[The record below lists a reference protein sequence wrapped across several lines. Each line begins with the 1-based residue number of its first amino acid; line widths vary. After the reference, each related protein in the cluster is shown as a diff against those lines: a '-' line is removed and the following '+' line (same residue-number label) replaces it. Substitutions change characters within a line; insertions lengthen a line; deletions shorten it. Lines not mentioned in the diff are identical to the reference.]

1 MIKYKW
7 GGDMK
12 KKLVM
17 LLAMAMSMSI
27 FTVNTLA
34 CTGIVVGKDM
44 TADGTI
50 IMGRTEDIGSAY
62 NKNFVVV
69 EAKDNKVG
77 TYFEDLNGFKIEE
90 PKHTYKYTMVP
101 DVEEHGD
108 GIYGEAGMNE
118 KGVAMSA
125 TVSAQINEAVEKY
138 DPLVDN
144 GIREAAMLS
153 VVLPRI
159 SSAKEG
165 VKVLGDIVSKY
176 GAAEGNIVLFAD
188 QDEAWYMEILSG
200 HQWAAVKVP
209 DDAYAVIPNCFM
221 LGYIDLSDTE
231 NVMASKDIIN
241 LPTKQGFL
249 KEKDGKFNLAL
260 TYGETLT
267 EGNRMRAWGG
277 KHFFSPSQD
286 IAYDSEVFELFTTA
300 DEKISLEDV
309 MELQRYRY
317 EDTIYNVNLEENKT
331 KRAIGT
337 ENQAECHIFQMTKSL
352 PKEVGGVMWMA
363 MGNAEHSVYLPSY
376 NIITDTA
383 DAYKVQG
390 EEYSAQS
397 AYWAFRSLSTLAELN
412 REAYGESVRD
422 FWKAYE
428 QKLIANQT
436 ACNAKISEL
445 YKKNAK
451 EASSYATELTMGI
464 QNDAIDKAQVM
475 FSELMTKV
483 AKDKGQ
489 TPKKNY
495 MPSIATSLEEK

>member
-1 MIKYKW
+1 
-7 GGDMK
+7 MK

-17 LLAMAMSMSI
+17 LLVTAISMSI
-27 FTVNTLA
+27 FTVNTFA

-44 TADGTI
+44 TVDGSI
-50 IMGRTEDIGSAY
+50 IMGRTEDIGAAY

-69 EAKDNKVG
+69 DAKDNKAG

-90 PKHTYKYTMVP
+90 PKHAYKYTMIP

-125 TVSAQINEAVEKY
+125 TVSAQVNEAVEKY
-138 DPLVDN
+138 DPLLEN
-144 GIREAAMLS
+144 GLREAAMLT

-159 SSAKEG
+159 NSAKEG
-165 VKVLGDIVSKY
+165 VKVLGDIISKY

-209 DDAYAVIPNCFM
+209 NDGYAVIPNCFM

-241 LPTKQGFL
+241 LPVKNGFL
-249 KEKDGKFNLAL
+249 KNEDGKFNLAL
-260 TYGETLT
+260 TYGEVLKD
-267 EGNRMRAWGG
+267 GNRARAWGG
-277 KHFFSPSQD
+277 KHFFSPSQN
-286 IAYDSEVFELFTTA
+286 IAYDSETFELFTKA
-300 DEKISLEDV
+300 DKKISLEDV

-317 EDTIYNVNLEENKT
+317 EDTEYNVNLEENQT

-337 ENQAECHIFQMTKSL
+337 ENQAECHIFQMTKLL

-376 NIITDTA
+376 NIITDTE

-390 EEYSAQS
+390 EEYSVES
-397 AYWAFRSLSTLAELN
+397 AYWSFRSLSTIAELN
-412 REAYGESVRD
+412 REAYGEGVRE

-428 QKLIANQT
+428 KELIANQVQ
-436 ACNAKISEL
+436 CNNKVKEL
-445 YKKNAK
+445 YKENA
-451 EASSYATELTMGI
+451 EAASSYATELTVGI
-464 QNDAIDKAQVM
+464 QKDALGKAKTI
-475 FSELMTKV
+475 FSELMTKI
-483 AKDKGQ
+483 AKDKGKM
-489 TPKKNY
+489 PKEKFI
-495 MPSIATSLEEK
+495 PSIQIDEEVK

>member
-7 GGDMK
+7 GENMK

-17 LLAMAMSMSI
+17 LVAMTMSI
-27 FTVNTLA
+27 FAVNTLA
-34 CTGIVVGKDM
+34 CTGIVVGKEM

-69 EAKDNKVG
+69 EAKDNKAG

-90 PKHTYKYTMVP
+90 PRHAYKYTMVP

-108 GIYGEAGMNE
+108 GVYGEAGMNE

-125 TVSAQINEAVEKY
+125 TVSAQINESVEKY
-138 DPLVDN
+138 DPLVEN

-153 VVLPRI
+153 AVLPRI

-221 LGYIDLSDTE
+221 LGYIDMTDTK
-231 NVMASKDIIN
+231 NVLTSKDVIN
-241 LPTKQGFL
+241 LPTEKGFL
-249 KEKDGKFNLAL
+249 KKKDGKFNLAL
-260 TYGETLT
+260 TYGETLKD
-267 EGNRMRAWGG
+267 GNRLRAWGG
-277 KHFFSPSQD
+277 KHFFSPSQE
-286 IAYDSEVFELFTTA
+286 IAYDSETFELFTKA

-317 EDTIYNVNLEENKT
+317 EDTAYNVNLEENKT

-337 ENQAECHIFQMTKSL
+337 ENQAECHIFQMTESL

-390 EEYSAQS
+390 EAYSAES
-397 AYWAFRSLSTLAELN
+397 AYWAFRSLSTLAEIN
-412 REAYGESVRD
+412 RAAYGESIRAY
-422 FWKAYE
+422 WKAYE
-428 QKLIANQT
+428 QKLITNQA
-436 ACNAKISEL
+436 ACNTKINEL
-445 YKKNAK
+445 YKENAK
-451 EASSYATELTMGI
+451 EASSYATQLAIDTQE
-464 QNDAIDKAQVM
+464 DAIGKAQIM
-475 FSELMTKV
+475 FNELMTKV
-483 AKDKGQ
+483 AGDKGQ

-495 MPSIATSLEEK
+495 IPSIAVSLEEK